1 MRSVALA
8 VTALLALS
16 ACEAEPPA
24 EPPEGWV
31 TVSETE
37 WHAPGVDP
45 EAAFRDLSTIEA
57 MGVVQEDES
66 EFVRWFQERM
76 TDLYRTHPEAVDS
89 VFTAEFLPTV
99 RQGIPDA
106 DDYGPAAESFVT
118 QVKRDFFQ
126 RYNAARYSPPETP
139 LAIPSDLADVSG
151 RAVMQVYVNAA
162 KEPVAIKLLEGTDTR
177 LDQIAMRR
185 VLEGSFTDAWVR
197 ETAGRSAGK
206 NIDNWVR
213 VTSPFGT

>member
-1 MRSVALA
+1 MRSVALLAVAA
-8 VTALLALS
+8 VTLA
-16 ACEAEPPA
+16 ACSEGPPA

-31 TVSETE
+31 AASDTRWYV
-37 WHAPGVDP
+37 PGTDTS
-45 EAAFRDLSTIEA
+45 AAFRDLSTIEA

-76 TDLYRTHPEAVDS
+76 TDIYRTHPELVDS

-99 RQGIPDA
+99 REGLPDA
-106 DDYGPAAESFVT
+106 DDYGPAAESFVN

-126 RYNAARYSPPETP
+126 RYNAARYDPVDTP
-139 LAIPSDLADVSG
+139 LAIPADLADVSG
-151 RAVMQVYVNAA
+151 QAVLQVYVNEA
-162 KEPVAIKLLEGTDTR
+162 KEPVAVKLVEGTGTR

-185 VLEGSFTDAWVR
+185 AIDGAFTDAWVR

-206 NIDNWVR
+206 NIVNWVR
-213 VTSPFGT
+213 VTSTFGA